1 MEGMRQPLQ
10 LDQKKRKKERKM
22 LLLLIGGADKN
33 RGDLVYL

>member
-10 LDQKKRKKERKM
+10 LDQKKKERKRKM
-22 LLLLIGGADKN
+22 LLPLIGGADKN